1 MLFTTRKE
9 IIEFLMVYLPEY
21 IKNESYYDKLK
32 FLINF
37 YECKC
42 TDCNGNDSISE
53 CELEKKYYMM
63 NDDQYQKF
71 ENVLMNTHL

>member
-37 YECKC
+37 YEYQ
-42 TDCNGNDSISE
+42 NPMSILFKSKRIYLRSITLSVFKLQE
-53 CELEKKYYMM
+53 SS
-63 NDDQYQKF
+63 
-71 ENVLMNTHL
+71 